1 MAGCSAHS
9 LQAAPT
15 RPPGASTRR
24 SEEHRSTTQ
33 QGDAPVD
40 GHGAHAPDHP
50 RRRRRAVPG
59 HHLQRLEGGRHTW
72 APSSST
78 MSPSL
83 PVILTGVGIQP
94 TTDQGKTVITR
105 EYSLDC
111 RGRGYSLDSRRNGH
125 CQSASWARAGRACAA
140 FVTRCYPYSTEAH
153 RPNRRAHHRL
163 PRPCYPPCFP
173 ATAWWLRPPL
183 PEPSTSTIH
192 LVTPGRKQ
200 DARTPSVALPRAPGT
215 DPAARTCHG
224 QGPPTPF
231 TGAYPRF
238 RDDHTPRI
246 PAPEA
251 PTLVLG
257 PVDANRVL

>member
-140 FVTRCYPYSTEAH
+140 FVTRCYMYPYRS
-153 RPNRRAHHRL
+153 P
-163 PRPCYPPCFP
+163 PSKPPC
-173 ATAWWLRPPL
+173 
-183 PEPSTSTIH
+183 S
-192 LVTPGRKQ
+192 
-200 DARTPSVALPRAPGT
+200 PSVAGTFCSRAATPTGVISSFVRSATMAICNHLPK
-215 DPAARTCHG
+215 
-224 QGPPTPF
+224 PT
-231 TGAYPRF
+231 AKW
-238 RDDHTPRI
+238 
-246 PAPEA
+246 
-251 PTLVLG
+251 PTL
-257 PVDANRVL
+257 PPQPRDTTN

>member
-9 LQAAPT
+9 LRAAPT

-59 HHLQRLEGGRHTW
+59 HHLQRLEGACHTW

-78 MSPSL
+78 MSLSL

-140 FVTRCYPYSTEAH
+140 FVTRCYPYRS
-153 RPNRRAHHRL
+153 P
-163 PRPCYPPCFP
+163 PSKPPCSP
-173 ATAWWLRPPL
+173 SAPTSLRSAVL
-183 PEPSTSTIH
+183 PSD
-192 LVTPGRKQ
+192 RM
-200 DARTPSVALPRAPGT
+200 VA
-215 DPAARTCHG
+215 PAA
-224 QGPPTPF
+224 
-231 TGAYPRF
+231 A
-238 RDDHTPRI
+238 
-246 PAPEA
+246 A
-251 PTLVLG
+251 
-257 PVDANRVL
+257 